1 MTSLAAWLLSAV
13 LALAPVVVPPDA
25 NVAWDYQIGGART
38 PPAGVGIVDRD
49 RAASPSGLYD
59 ICYVNAFQTQPDER
73 SFWRKQHRSRLLLRH
88 NGSLVVDGQWNEI
101 LLDVGTS
108 TKRHRL
114 TRIVGRWI
122 DGCAAAGFDAVELD
136 NLDSWT
142 RSRHELRRRD
152 ARTFA
157 TSLVAVAHA
166 DGLAVAQKN
175 AAELLGSKDAIGFDF
190 AIVEE
195 CAKYHECRE
204 FVDAYSG
211 RALLVEY
218 RQKWFDAACT
228 RVGAEVAV
236 VLRNRNVTP
245 GGPYETC

>member
-1 MTSLAAWLLSAV
+1 MAPFVAWLVSTA
-13 LALAPVVVPPDA
+13 LALAPVVVPPGT

-49 RAASPSGLYD
+49 RSASPSGLYD

-73 SFWRKQHRSRLLLRH
+73 AFWREHHRGSLLLRH

-101 LLDVGTS
+101 LLDPGTAA
-108 TKRHRL
+108 KRDRL
-114 TRIVGRWI
+114 TTIVGRWI
-122 DGCAAAGFDAVELD
+122 QGCAASGFDAVELD

-142 RSRHELRRRD
+142 RSHHELSRRD
-152 ARTFA
+152 ARKLA
-157 TSLVAVAHA
+157 TALVGVAHSA
-166 DGLAVAQKN
+166 GLAVAQKN
-175 AAELLGSKDAIGFDF
+175 AAGLLGSKDAIGFDF

-195 CAKYHECRE
+195 CAKYHECRQ

-228 RVGAEVAV
+228 RVGSEVAV
-236 VLRNRNVTP
+236 VRRDRNVTP
-245 GGPYETC
+245 GGPFETC